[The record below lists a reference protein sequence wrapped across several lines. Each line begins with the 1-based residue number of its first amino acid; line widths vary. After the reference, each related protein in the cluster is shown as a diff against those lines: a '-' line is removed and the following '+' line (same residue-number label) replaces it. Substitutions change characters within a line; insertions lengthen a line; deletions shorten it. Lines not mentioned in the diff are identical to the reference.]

1 MLLLRL
7 PTKTTAT
14 RLELGG
20 PRRHYYRSESRSGSW
35 DDNNY
40 ARTLSIDR
48 HKTECRVGH
57 RGYSRSYQSSADGWL
72 RSYTHGR

>member
-7 PTKTTAT
+7 PKHT
-14 RLELGG
+14 RSTLAHLGD
-20 PRRHYYRSESRSGSW
+20 PRRYYCRSESRAGGW
-35 DDNNY
+35 DDGNY
-40 ARTLSIDR
+40 GRTLSGGR
-48 HKTECRVGH
+48 HKTECRAGH